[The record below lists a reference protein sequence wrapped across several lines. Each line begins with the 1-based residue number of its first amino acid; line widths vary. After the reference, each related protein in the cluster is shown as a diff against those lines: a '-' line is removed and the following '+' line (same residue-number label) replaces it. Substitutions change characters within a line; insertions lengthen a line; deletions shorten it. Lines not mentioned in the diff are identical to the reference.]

1 MSGGETREHIQSIL
15 ADLDRKEAEFEDQ
28 TARAE
33 AEFAA
38 KMAEGRKR
46 FRDGIQ
52 RTREQLNQA
61 LRDLK

>member
-1 MSGGETREHIQSIL
+1 MTTGEKRQQIQSIL

-38 KMAEGRKR
+38 KMAEGRKQ

-61 LRDLK
+61 LRDLN